1 MCADLMGRLEAA
13 YMSDECSLDGDLAAA
28 HMDIWREK
36 DALQFAGSVVR
47 IIKLLIFYSTVKLCL
62 F

>member
-13 YMSDECSLDGDLAAA
+13 YMSDECSLDGDLAAT
-28 HMDIWREK
+28 HMDIWKEK

-47 IIKLLIFYSTVKLCL
+47 IINC
-62 F
+62 